1 MVPQNQLIAFTLDER
16 RFAISL
22 DSVLRVIPALEVTF
36 LPQAPRYVVGAI
48 NVEGR
53 IFQVLN
59 VRKMCGVPER
69 DIEADDQFILIH
81 ASGRFCALPVDGTAV
96 IECDPSTLAPA
107 DTLHGQTAL
116 LRGALRCP
124 DGLILLCQVD
134 GLLKAAYGREI
145 AGVLA

>member
-69 DIEADDQFILIH
+69 DIVGYCCRCGYDLTGNISGVCPECGKPVPTADEPQ
-81 ASGRFCALPVDGTAV
+81 
-96 IECDPSTLAPA
+96 
-107 DTLHGQTAL
+107 
-116 LRGALRCP
+116 
-124 DGLILLCQVD
+124 
-134 GLLKAAYGREI
+134 
-145 AGVLA
+145 